1 MKMKIKGG
9 RINRN
14 GNKEK
19 KKQRQVK
26 RDNWRKTRRVTMAVI
41 ITQWQQDYKSNLF
54 KNRVKLLIYTS
65 MYIYSFKQRC

>member
-1 MKMKIKGG
+1 MKIKKKG

-14 GNKEK
+14 GGK

-26 RDNWRKTRRVTMAVI
+26 RDNWRKTRRATMAVM

-54 KNRVKLLIYTS
+54 KNRVKLL
-65 MYIYSFKQRC
+65 MYIYFYIHILF